1 MASHTSAL
9 KRVRQTQRR
18 TEVNRRNL
26 SRLRN
31 QIKSLRNIIATG
43 KADEAEKAL
52 HTTVTVIDQS
62 VTKGVIHRN
71 AANRHKS
78 RLAKHVKDL
87 RKKA

>member
-9 KRVRQTQRR
+9 KRVRQTERR

-31 QIKSLRNIIATG
+31 QIKSLRTIIATG
-43 KADEAEKAL
+43 KAEEAEKAL
-52 HTTVTVIDQS
+52 HATIRVIDQS

-78 RLAKHVKDL
+78 RLSKHVKDL